1 MKRLVALI
9 LFLLA
14 AISFAKF
21 DQNRLIIAGSSCMGR
36 MMTAITERYSAETGV
51 LAQAQLGGTQLG
63 LIALEKGAC
72 DIASVSRPLN
82 EEEKEWARSI
92 PIAIDAIAVIVH
104 PKNEVN
110 SISVEQLRA
119 IYSGEADNWAQL
131 GGSDMPI
138 VVIGRESGSGTR
150 AAFEQAAGVL
160 LAHHDQEHSETGML
174 RTAVSMTEGAI
185 GYISFD
191 FITDDVKPLA
201 LNGVIPNEKTVLA
214 GEYPITREFLLCVKK
229 ETQNEGIS
237 EFLRYCKGE
246 KGKSIIKSLGMIPFY
261 GEKSDAPR

>member
-1 MKRLVALI
+1 
-9 LFLLA
+9 
-14 AISFAKF
+14 
-21 DQNRLIIAGSSCMGR
+21 
-36 MMTAITERYSAETGV
+36 
-51 LAQAQLGGTQLG
+51 
-63 LIALEKGAC
+63 
-72 DIASVSRPLN
+72 
-82 EEEKEWARSI
+82 
-92 PIAIDAIAVIVH
+92 
-104 PKNEVN
+104 
-110 SISVEQLRA
+110 
-119 IYSGEADNWAQL
+119 
-131 GGSDMPI
+131 
-138 VVIGRESGSGTR
+138 IGRESGSGTR

-214 GEYPITREFLLCVKK
+214 REYPITREFLLCVKK